1 MAKHQRS
8 LKNLLISPVE
18 QFAFGFRIL
27 IAPLMVVLIMGLAFL
42 QPVINQSK
50 MLAPHLAPEHRMD
63 LQIASAHITTFGEKV
78 IDTFYVTDLTGAKI
92 ENPTRQDTVRKRLIA
107 TLEGVVHERAKTKA
121 AAE

>member
-1 MAKHQRS
+1 VAKHQRS

-50 MLAPHLAPEHRMD
+50 MLAPHLAPSTAWISR
-63 LQIASAHITTFGEKV
+63 SRRR
-78 IDTFYVTDLTGAKI
+78 
-92 ENPTRQDTVRKRLIA
+92 TRPCS
-107 TLEGVVHERAKTKA
+107 
-121 AAE
+121 